1 MHPQTEGDTDDQQL
15 LTLILEAHTHNPYS
29 PNMNKKVGNKAI
41 SDSQND
47 HSFAETINVDH
58 DPSPE
63 EKTEKTDAIV
73 VDHDPA
79 PEVKS
84 VSEAI
89 NVDQD
94 PPPEEKAEEIDTIEV
109 DHNPPPAENPE
120 APYKMPPAHFASNE
134 IPDGLDYFPELFT
147 A

>member
-1 MHPQTEGDTDDQQL
+1 
-15 LTLILEAHTHNPYS
+15 
-29 PNMNKKVGNKAI
+29 MNKEVGNKAI

-47 HSFAETINVDH
+47 HSLAEAINVDQ

-79 PEVKS
+79 SGVNS

-94 PPPEEKAEEIDTIEV
+94 PPPEEKAEKIDTIEV
-109 DHNPPPAENPE
+109 NHDPPPEEDP
-120 APYKMPPAHFASNE
+120 
-134 IPDGLDYFPELFT
+134 
-147 A
+147 